1 MDCQLWVVGWQA
13 DGIWFFGGKTERA
26 AGKAGKA
33 DPQKPGHSS
42 SSLQTDAYHSR
53 TSRRHRIAV
62 GG

>member
-1 MDCQLWVVGWQA
+1 VGWQA

-33 DPQKPGHSS
+33 DRGRWKPQKPGHSS
-42 SSLQTDAYHSR
+42 SSRQTDAYHSR

>member
-1 MDCQLWVVGWQA
+1 VGWQA

-42 SSLQTDAYHSR
+42 SSRQTDAYHSR